1 MLIEKLFLLHRLLFI
16 PYFNNPLGGGEGRE
30 GGYSQWWP
38 LRPILPQKGCNEK
51 VGILLPEEYESLRLQ
66 GILSFRSV
74 LWPKSATKGFKSR
87 ANFSVLWYVYSWGK
101 CIYSSLKREGQ
112 SSKLSMWNG
121 YHLSMKGIPG
131 WVEGVASRKK
141 ALLSI
146 YLPGFTMRA
155 EVSFRYCQSRSWFVY
170 APEQTTRLTG
180 KAYDFV
186 MLNTVPEK
194 NLCSQGFQ
202 AYLSS
207 NWLEMISRFR

>member
-51 VGILLPEEYESLRLQ
+51 VGILLPEEYERLQ

-87 ANFSVLWYVYSWGK
+87 ANVSVLWYVYSWGK
-101 CIYSSLKREGQ
+101 CIYSSLKREWQ
-112 SSKLSMWNG
+112 SSKLSMWNA

-131 WVEGVASRKK
+131 WVEGVASLKK

-146 YLPGFTMRA
+146 YLPGFTVRA

-170 APEQTTRLTG
+170 APEQTTWLTG

-207 NWLEMISRFR
+207 NWLEMISRSR

>member
-16 PYFNNPLGGGEGRE
+16 PYFNNPQGGGEGRE

-121 YHLSMKGIPG
+121 YHLSMKGIPAKGVPFLLKTVYKRARG
-131 WVEGVASRKK
+131 WTLEGGWGGGGAVRGGWRGLPPGRK
-141 ALLSI
+141 
-146 YLPGFTMRA
+146 
-155 EVSFRYCQSRSWFVY
+155 
-170 APEQTTRLTG
+170 
-180 KAYDFV
+180 
-186 MLNTVPEK
+186 
-194 NLCSQGFQ
+194 LC
-202 AYLSS
+202 
-207 NWLEMISRFR
+207 

>member
-16 PYFNNPLGGGEGRE
+16 PYFNNPQGGGEGRE

-51 VGILLPEEYESLRLQ
+51 VGILLPEEYERLQ

-87 ANFSVLWYVYSWGK
+87 ANVSVLWYVYSWGK
-101 CIYSSLKREGQ
+101 CIYSSLKREWQ
-112 SSKLSMWNG
+112 SSKLSMWNA

-131 WVEGVASRKK
+131 WVEGVASLKK

-146 YLPGFTMRA
+146 YLPGFTVRA

-170 APEQTTRLTG
+170 APEQTTWLTG

-207 NWLEMISRFR
+207 NWLEMISRSR

>member
-16 PYFNNPLGGGEGRE
+16 PYFNNPQGGGEGRE

-51 VGILLPEEYESLRLQ
+51 VGILLPEEYERLQ

-87 ANFSVLWYVYSWGK
+87 ANFSVFWYVYSWGK

-121 YHLSMKGIPG
+121 YHLSMKGIPAKGVPFLLKTVYKRARG
-131 WVEGVASRKK
+131 WTLEGGWGGGGGGGGGGGCLPEESFVKYLSPGLYHASRGFFPV
-141 ALLSI
+141 LSV
-146 YLPGFTMRA
+146 T
-155 EVSFRYCQSRSWFVY
+155 
-170 APEQTTRLTG
+170 
-180 KAYDFV
+180 
-186 MLNTVPEK
+186 
-194 NLCSQGFQ
+194 
-202 AYLSS
+202 
-207 NWLEMISRFR
+207 

>member
-16 PYFNNPLGGGEGRE
+16 SYFNNPLGGGEGRE

-51 VGILLPEEYESLRLQ
+51 VGILLPEEYERLQ

-101 CIYSSLKREGQ
+101 CIYSSLKREWQ

-170 APEQTTRLTG
+170 APEQTTWLTG